1 MCGNGLSFRGIRGRS
16 FPLTTDRRRRPSLG
30 RNDPPAAEVVHP
42 ELPASTAQTVSPNDY
57 METSQ
62 WKPQSIKRNR
72 LQNSLLCRV
81 WRGRRVTTGYE
92 IQTLNYRP
100 GSTNPMLSTLI
111 YGRWA
116 TNLEPG
122 TRSHESWATNPELPN
137 LCYRGVTRD
146 PEQMYI
152 VNGGFHVIL
161 TIIPA

>member
-1 MCGNGLSFRGIRGRS
+1 MCVYTKHRNHNTNSTISGFIWLTPVPITYFCKLSPTSQSSTKNKSYGKLTIRVWQRPMCGNGLSFRGIRGRS

-81 WRGRRVTTGYE
+81 
-92 IQTLNYRP
+92 
-100 GSTNPMLSTLI
+100 
-111 YGRWA
+111 
-116 TNLEPG
+116 
-122 TRSHESWATNPELPN
+122 
-137 LCYRGVTRD
+137 
-146 PEQMYI
+146 
-152 VNGGFHVIL
+152 
-161 TIIPA
+161 